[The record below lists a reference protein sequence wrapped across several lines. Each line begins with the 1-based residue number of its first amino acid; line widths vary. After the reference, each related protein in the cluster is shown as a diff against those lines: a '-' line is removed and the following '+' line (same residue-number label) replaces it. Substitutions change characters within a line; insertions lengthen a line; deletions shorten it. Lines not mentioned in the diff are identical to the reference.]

1 MFQDENKEAG
11 ARSGAKGHETEKHEV
26 EEEILSCVGAKQIW
40 GRWGKKKLKTFQS
53 CESFVQVKKENFSG
67 LFSPGDSTTMK
78 RKQDLQCT

>member
-40 GRWGKKKLKTFQS
+40 GWGGEKTA
-53 CESFVQVKKENFSG
+53 KNF
-67 LFSPGDSTTMK
+67 LVV
-78 RKQDLQCT
+78 